1 MSPATQKTGR
11 ARGNKETSSGNKKSQ
26 QGTRQREAL
35 PKQVSILL
43 GERTKVILYRPLD
56 KFLNTRVARIFNM
69 KIMVFYFQ
77 KSTVIL
83 EDPPESKTM

>member
-1 MSPATQKTGR
+1 M
-11 ARGNKETSSGNKKSQ
+11 
-26 QGTRQREAL
+26 
-35 PKQVSILL
+35 SILL

-56 KFLNTRVARIFNM
+56 KFLNTRVAGIFKM
-69 KIMVFYFQ
+69 KIMVFYYD